1 MDRKILGHYT
11 IEAELGRGGM
21 GVVYRGFDPTLN
33 RHVAIKVL
41 SEALAHD
48 EGVVERFTREAKSM
62 AALNDPHIIQI
73 FFIGEDQ
80 GTPYFAMEYVT
91 GESLSQRLKR
101 DGKLSVKDATKVLI
115 ESAEGL
121 ATAHMHG
128 VVHRDIKPGNL
139 MINDRDHVKIADFG
153 IAMVQ
158 DYSKRL
164 TNTGEFVG
172 TPGYLSPEVCIGQQ
186 VDQRSDIFALGI
198 VFFEMLTGQ
207 IPFTEVSPLG
217 MMLEVVKAD
226 IPDVRTI
233 NAEVD
238 ERTCSILKR
247 MIAKDP
253 EQRYQTCDELLSDLA
268 GTAPI
273 GGLTAAP
280 DRQPSPYQAAATS
293 ALNLME
299 ASPDDLA
306 PAQPET
312 IVSSPGKVLHSKQD
326 ASGSSA
332 ALPIAIAAV
341 LVMGIAAGSLYLFKD
356 TFFGPGDGQNEQSI
370 NLVKQVEQTGASS
383 VASEPATAKSADS
396 KRSTQEPVDAATETD
411 PAASSLALAIPR
423 EESFDLQDIATIAK
437 GAEQI
442 LDGAMAGDGATNE
455 AVLEQVG
462 KFAEDQGVDVAE
474 ISQQIE
480 DYSAGIDALQQLAKI
495 TTQST
500 SPIVSPPQSI
510 EPRLV
515 VVAIGDRSI
524 AGPVEQ
530 LLEDALAADGHVL
543 MDEAFFDGIGRVA
556 SDQGVDLP
564 GLSRLVQDNG
574 ATVLV
579 LAQVDF
585 LGETGLEYYG
595 QHSTLYSVNLKVR
608 NILLSERR
616 SIGRGWQQKVDFTS
630 LNAGEK
636 AEEAVGPFLGQ
647 LTDSLKEFRG

>member
-1 MDRKILGHYT
+1 MDRETLGHYK

-21 GVVYRGFDPTLN
+21 GVVYKGFDPTLN

-41 SEALAHD
+41 AEALAHD
-48 EGVVERFTREAKSM
+48 ESVVERFVREAKSM

-73 FFIGEDQ
+73 FYIGEDE

-101 DGKLSVKDATKVLI
+101 DGKLSVEAASKILI
-115 ESAEGL
+115 ETAEGL
-121 ATAHMHG
+121 ATAHSKG

-139 MINDRDHVKIADFG
+139 MINDRGRVKIADFG

-233 NAEVD
+233 NADVD
-238 ERTCSILKR
+238 ERTCNILKR

-253 EQRYQTCDELLSDLA
+253 EQRYQTCDELLTDLTGNAPVRDLA
-268 GTAPI
+268 VPASSE
-273 GGLTAAP
+273 
-280 DRQPSPYQAAATS
+280 PSSFQAAATS
-293 ALNLME
+293 ALNLIE
-299 ASPDDLA
+299 ASPDDDS
-306 PAQPET
+306 PQPQT
-312 IVSSPGKVLHSKQD
+312 MISSPGQVMS
-326 ASGSSA
+326 ATEEPEGSSSM
-332 ALPIAIAAV
+332 LPMAIAAV
-341 LVMGIAAGSLYLFKD
+341 LFLGIAAGSLYLFKD
-356 TFFGPGDGQNEQSI
+356 TILGTEQSPGEQSI
-370 NLVKQVEQTGASS
+370 NLAKAVESDQEDQSPAASDEVEARQTGAQEMVDSAASS
-383 VASEPATAKSADS
+383 ASLAVSTETPSQAQAGNQGSADAAPGPLEQAPASVSTQQASEPVTVARKS
-396 KRSTQEPVDAATETD
+396 AATESR
-411 PAASSLALAIPR
+411 PAEL
-423 EESFDLQDIATIAK
+423 
-437 GAEQI
+437 
-442 LDGAMAGDGATNE
+442 
-455 AVLEQVG
+455 
-462 KFAEDQGVDVAE
+462 
-474 ISQQIE
+474 
-480 DYSAGIDALQQLAKI
+480 QLAKV
-495 TTQST
+495 T
-500 SPIVSPPQSI
+500 SPPTQTPVSIPEPA
-510 EPRLV
+510 EPRVV

-530 LLEDALAADGHVL
+530 ILEQALAADGHVL

-564 GLSRLVQDNG
+564 GLSQLIQQNG
-574 ATVLV
+574 ASVLV
-579 LAQVDF
+579 LAQIDY

-595 QHSTLYSVNLKVR
+595 QYSTLYSVNLKVR

-616 SIGRGWQQKVDFTS
+616 SIGSGWQQKVDFTS

-636 AEEAVGPFLGQ
+636 AQEAVEPFIDQ
-647 LTDSLKEFRG
+647 LTASLKQYRG

>member
-1 MDRKILGHYT
+1 MDRKTLGHYT
-11 IEAELGRGGM
+11 IESELGRGGM
-21 GVVYRGFDPTLN
+21 GVVYKGFDPTLN

-41 SEALAHD
+41 AEALAHD
-48 EGVVERFTREAKSM
+48 ETVVERFVREAKSM

-73 FFIGEDQ
+73 FFIGEDE

-101 DGKLSVKDATKVLI
+101 DGNLSVKDARKILSET
-115 ESAEGL
+115 AEGL
-121 ATAHMHG
+121 ATAHAHG

-139 MINDRDHVKIADFG
+139 MINDRGRVKIADFG

-233 NAEVD
+233 NSEVD
-238 ERTCSILKR
+238 ERTCNILKR

-253 EQRYQTCDELLSDLA
+253 EQRYQSCDELLSDLA

-273 GGLTAAP
+273 SGLTAAP
-280 DRQPSPYQAAATS
+280 DQQPSSYQAAATS
-293 ALNLME
+293 ALNLIE
-299 ASPDDLA
+299 GSPGDVGG
-306 PAQPET
+306 AQPET
-312 IVSSPGKVLHSKQD
+312 MISTPGQVLGNQQDSSK
-326 ASGSSA
+326 SSS

-341 LVMGIAAGSLYLFKD
+341 LFLGIAAGSLYLFRD
-356 TFFGPGDGQNEQSI
+356 MIFGGDGGTDTPSI
-370 NLVKQVEQTGASS
+370 NLARELEQAGATDLPDI
-383 VASEPATAKSADS
+383 VAAPEPASAATDDERSPDSSPTDAGAAAMEPLSKRELADS
-396 KRSTQEPVDAATETD
+396 PPEDVRTD
-411 PAASSLALAIPR
+411 KPAAQP
-423 EESFDLQDIATIAK
+423 
-437 GAEQI
+437 
-442 LDGAMAGDGATNE
+442 
-455 AVLEQVG
+455 
-462 KFAEDQGVDVAE
+462 E
-474 ISQQIE
+474 ISRSQPAAI
-480 DYSAGIDALQQLAKI
+480 QLAKVTT
-495 TTQST
+495 TTQ
-500 SPIVSPPQSI
+500 PEIRVPPPPPP
-510 EPRLV
+510 EPRVV

-530 LLEDALAADGHVL
+530 LLEEALAADGHVL
-543 MDEAFFDGIGRVA
+543 MDEAFFDGISQVA

-564 GLSRLVQDNG
+564 GLSRLIQDNG

-579 LAQVDF
+579 LAQIDF

-595 QHSTLYSVNLKVR
+595 QYSTLYSVNVKVR

-616 SIGRGWQQKVDFTS
+616 AIGRGWQQKVDFTS
-630 LNAGEK
+630 LNAVEK
-636 AEEAVGPFLGQ
+636 AEEAIRPFLDQ
-647 LTDSLKEFRG
+647 LTDSLKEYRS

>member
-1 MDRKILGHYT
+1 MDRETLGHYT
-11 IEAELGRGGM
+11 IESELGRGGM
-21 GVVYRGFDPTLN
+21 GVVYKGFDPTLN

-48 EGVVERFTREAKSM
+48 KGVVERFIREAKSM
-62 AALNDPHIIQI
+62 AALNDSHIIQI

-101 DGKLSVKDATKVLI
+101 EGKLSVKDASKILRET
-115 ESAEGL
+115 AEGL
-121 ATAHMHG
+121 ATAHAHG
-128 VVHRDIKPGNL
+128 VVHRDIKPGNI
-139 MINDRDHVKIADFG
+139 MIDDRGRVKIADFG

-226 IPDVRTI
+226 IPDVRSI

-238 ERTCSILKR
+238 ERSCGILKR

-253 EQRYQTCDELLSDLA
+253 EQRYQSCDEVLSDLT
-268 GTAPI
+268 GTAPV
-273 GGLTAAP
+273 GGIKAAP
-280 DRQPSPYQAAATS
+280 DQQPSSYQAAATS
-293 ALNLME
+293 ALNLIE
-299 ASPDDLA
+299 TSPEDAASD
-306 PAQPET
+306 QSET
-312 IVSSPGKVLHSKQD
+312 RVSTPGQVLGSKQEPGD
-326 ASGSSA
+326 STGV
-332 ALPIAIAAV
+332 LPMAIAAV
-341 LVMGIAAGSLYLFKD
+341 LFLGIAAGSMYLFKD
-356 TFFGPGDGQNEQSI
+356 RIFGGDGGPDTPSI
-370 NLVKQVEQTGASS
+370 NLAQETGQTENRHPADAAAILEPTIAGAQSEIPQTRS
-383 VASEPATAKSADS
+383 PSEADMAKSEPVSKQGLVDNSPLEGKTVEMQQDLQVAK
-396 KRSTQEPVDAATETD
+396 PVAQPSVSESQ
-411 PAASSLALAIPR
+411 PAAL
-423 EESFDLQDIATIAK
+423 
-437 GAEQI
+437 
-442 LDGAMAGDGATNE
+442 
-455 AVLEQVG
+455 
-462 KFAEDQGVDVAE
+462 
-474 ISQQIE
+474 
-480 DYSAGIDALQQLAKI
+480 QLAKV
-495 TTQST
+495 TTPTQT
-500 SPIVSPPQSI
+500 RIQVVPEPPA
-510 EPRLV
+510 EPRV
-515 VVAIGDRSI
+515 VVIAIGDRSI

-530 LLEDALAADGHVL
+530 LLEDALVADGHVL
-543 MDEAFFDGIGRVA
+543 MDEAFIDGIGQVA
-556 SDQGVDLP
+556 SDRGVDLP
-564 GLSRLVQDNG
+564 GLSRLIQDQG

-579 LAQVDF
+579 LAQIDY

-595 QHSTLYSVNLKVR
+595 QYSTLYSVNLKVR

-636 AEEAVGPFLGQ
+636 ATEAVSPFLDQ